1 MSEPLN
7 NPTKPLQPYIS
18 PAILYEGQIGTRAGS
33 PVGPIAPTESDKV
46 DPIDLFSNQDGA

>member
-1 MSEPLN
+1 MSELLN

>member
-1 MSEPLN
+1 MSESHN
-7 NPTKPLQPYIS
+7 NPTKPLQPYTA
-18 PAILYEGQIGTRAGS
+18 PAIIHEGQISTRAGS